1 MWSADL
7 SKSFSQ
13 LIVSIFVFSHS
24 FFIRFCLVE
33 KCGAKHRLNDF
44 TSISIEFQYKRDL
57 SVCSKL
63 FIAFISLKWLVSPRC
78 PIWHTFDSICYIYTS
93 KVFKYI
99 SPLIFLKDSGYRVS
113 FIAIM
118 THIKVVPNY
127 FKFAIF
133 DLKVLLVLI
142 ENDVKGQSLQ
152 NTMLYQLLAM
162 LTELKH
168 M

>member
-1 MWSADL
+1 MLLHTVYAVSYNIINVIL
-7 SKSFSQ
+7 QHGILFVVSRSIKELFS
-13 LIVSIFVFSHS
+13 
-24 FFIRFCLVE
+24 
-33 KCGAKHRLNDF
+33 
-44 TSISIEFQYKRDL
+44 T
-57 SVCSKL
+57 KL

-99 SPLIFLKDSGYRVS
+99 SPLIFLKGSGYRVS

-152 NTMLYQLLAM
+152 NTILYQLLAM